1 MKLLLVALATLLVAS
16 HVHAA
21 RWQYQWTLAAGQ
33 STPQVEVTPLKYG
46 KSWAYAVEIDDGPSS
61 TLTVSQPLLARYQ
74 WNDAPP
80 GVTGGTSRPFV
91 GAAAIVL
98 GGIHVGKPTNLDLE
112 QIAQLKKNG
121 WSM

>member
-80 GVTGGTSRPFV
+80 GVAGGTDRPFV
-91 GAAAIVL
+91 GTAAVVL
-98 GGIHVGKPTNLDLE
+98 GGIDVGKESNLSLE
-112 QIAQLKKNG
+112 QIKELQKHG
-121 WSM
+121 WSV